1 MPAGARD
8 LVSTRTIRVASAGHA
23 VFAAIAI
30 ALGSIGALRG
40 EFTPVWSPVP
50 EHVPAR
56 QLLVYLCAIVFVA
69 CGIGLLWRRLAAA
82 AAGALLGYLVI
93 WLLVFRVHVILR
105 APGSFGSWDDCA
117 ETAVIVA
124 GAWIL
129 YAWFAGARD
138 RSRLG
143 FVTGARG
150 VRIARVLYGLAMIS
164 FGLAHFIYLRET
176 AVLVPHWLPARLAWA
191 AVTGGAFLA
200 AGAAVLTGAVARLA
214 AALSTLQMGLFTVL
228 VWIPIV
234 AVGPAGDFPWHEL
247 GISAAL
253 TGAGWVVAD
262 SYRDTPWLAVR
273 FLR

>member
-1 MPAGARD
+1 MAAGARD
-8 LVSTRTIRVASAGHA
+8 LVSTRAIRIATAGHA

-50 EHVPAR
+50 AHVPAR
-56 QLLVYLCAIVFVA
+56 ELLVYLCAMVFVA

-82 AAGALLGYLVI
+82 AAGVLLGYLVI
-93 WLLVFRVHVILR
+93 WLLVFRVSVILR
-105 APGSFGSWDDCA
+105 APGAFGSWDDCA

-129 YAWFAGARD
+129 VAWF
-138 RSRLG
+138 
-143 FVTGARG
+143 TGARG
-150 VRIARVLYGLAMIS
+150 VRVARVLYGLAMIS
-164 FGLAHFIYLRET
+164 FGLAHLLYLHET
-176 AVLVPHWLPARLAWA
+176 AVLVPHWLPARTAWA

-200 AGAAVLTGAVARLA
+200 AGAAVLAGAWARLA
-214 AALSTLQMGLFTVL
+214 ATLSTLQMGLFAVL

-247 GISAAL
+247 GISVAL

-262 SYRDTPWLAVR
+262 SYRGTPWLAVR